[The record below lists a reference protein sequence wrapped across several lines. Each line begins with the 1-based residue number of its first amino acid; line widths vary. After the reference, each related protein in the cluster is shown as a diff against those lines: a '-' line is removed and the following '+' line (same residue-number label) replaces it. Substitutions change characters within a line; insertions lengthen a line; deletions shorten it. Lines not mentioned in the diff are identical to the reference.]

1 MRGQLKQSTRH
12 PVVLQDLSLRSH
24 WERVKSVFRSKCL
37 LEGGKGGEGSNSYS
51 LRVLKTHSL
60 ERLLSSQGSCPGFR
74 PLWWHLLSV
83 VSSPAYCITW
93 ESSRQTPFLSQHPAY
108 GLAQGGAHYGLLNTG
123 AAWGLIPGTKEQRRS
138 TAPTPASGL
147 CAPCCLRGNHSMT
160 HSPHPPTWKGGKG

>member
-24 WERVKSVFRSKCL
+24 REGVKSVFRSKCL

-74 PLWWHLLSV
+74 PLWWHLLCV

-93 ESSRQTPFLSQHPAY
+93 ESSRHPVSQSAPSIRPGPGRCSLRLAEHWCSLGTHPW
-108 GLAQGGAHYGLLNTG
+108 H
-123 AAWGLIPGTKEQRRS
+123 QRAEAEHS
-138 TAPTPASGL
+138 PDP
-147 CAPCCLRGNHSMT
+147 CLRALR
-160 HSPHPPTWKGGKG
+160 PVLPQW